1 MIAVFLAAV
10 LLLAFICSQIYARH
24 WYKKLDILLSFSQSA
39 VYAGNTISF
48 AEQIENRK
56 RLPLP
61 ALEVAFWIQKGIVFL
76 DTENIQVSDQ
86 VYKRD
91 LFTIFGMESILRRY
105 QLDCQ
110 KRGHYTISLC
120 TLRTWNLF
128 FSRIRRLELPLTD
141 ELYVYAARTDV
152 SDILRPLQS
161 LLGEQVS
168 RKRYLEDPFAFASI
182 REYTPQDPMKTIN
195 WKATART
202 GGMMVNTYS
211 SVENEKVMI
220 YLDVGEEYAMRQ
232 EELTEESISV
242 AASLLS
248 VLEAKGLEVGLSVN
262 VCAQT
267 EKAPGD
273 HADSQSVSAVSA
285 GQEDTPVI
293 FQPGRG
299 REFVSRI
306 ERFLTQDFS
315 EMKTL
320 PFSSF
325 QPPADDDRICV
336 FISKHQDEDSVK
348 ELNRLTGGRR
358 SGIWVIPV
366 YAYDPLDSLP
376 RVNSQSLSL
385 VIRKVA

>member
-1 MIAVFLAAV
+1 
-10 LLLAFICSQIYARH
+10 
-24 WYKKLDILLSFSQSA
+24 
-39 VYAGNTISF
+39 
-48 AEQIENRK
+48 
-56 RLPLP
+56 
-61 ALEVAFWIQKGIVFL
+61 
-76 DTENIQVSDQ
+76 
-86 VYKRD
+86 
-91 LFTIFGMESILRRY
+91 
-105 QLDCQ
+105 
-110 KRGHYTISLC
+110 
-120 TLRTWNLF
+120 
-128 FSRIRRLELPLTD
+128 
-141 ELYVYAARTDV
+141 
-152 SDILRPLQS
+152 
-161 LLGEQVS
+161 
-168 RKRYLEDPFAFASI
+168 
-182 REYTPQDPMKTIN
+182 
-195 WKATART
+195 
-202 GGMMVNTYS
+202 MVNTYS

-285 GQEDTPVI
+285 GQEDSPVI

-315 EMKTL
+315 EMKSL

-358 SGIWVIPV
+358 SGIWVLPV

-376 RVNSQSLSL
+376 RVNSKSLSL